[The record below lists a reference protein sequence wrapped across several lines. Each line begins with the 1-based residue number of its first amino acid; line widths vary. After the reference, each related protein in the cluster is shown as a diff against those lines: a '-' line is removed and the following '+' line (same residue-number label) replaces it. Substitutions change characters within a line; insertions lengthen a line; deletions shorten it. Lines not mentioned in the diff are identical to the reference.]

1 MPRFIK
7 YLPSIGF
14 LLALILSIKLL
25 FPFYLALASVWVLSP
40 ITEYL
45 HRHSRLSRRSVRLVL
60 LSVLLLFLVFLSG
73 VLIRAI
79 LRESEGFFTSL
90 YEALTMAA
98 RSLYAFVERLKTLF
112 HVGDLVSEE
121 KLSEI
126 ASSLLT
132 NAASALSEN
141 LASLAT
147 AAVKALPKSVLA
159 TVFYLLSLVY
169 IALDY
174 EKVRAVLQKLT
185 PKPLHIPFKKLKAS
199 VLSLFRHLFRAYGI
213 LFGITFTI
221 TTLAFFLMRID
232 YPVWWALL
240 AASLDALPAI
250 GIGIIL
256 IPWGIGLLL
265 AGQTAKGVLMLV
277 LYAALTVLRQVL
289 EPRVLGREL
298 GVPSLV
304 SLLSLYLGFT
314 LFGGWGILLSPLL
327 SILFTRLYRTLTT
340 HKAPKGTPS

>member
-14 LLALILSIKLL
+14 LLALIVSIKLL
-25 FPFYLALASVWVLSP
+25 FPFYLALASVWALSP

-60 LSVLLLFLVFLSG
+60 LSILVLFLVFLSG

-98 RSLYAFVERLKTLF
+98 RSLYAFIERLKTLF

-147 AAVKALPKSVLA
+147 AAVKAL
-159 TVFYLLSLVY
+159 
-169 IALDY
+169 
-174 EKVRAVLQKLT
+174 LQKLT

-213 LFGITFTI
+213 LFGITFAI
-221 TTLAFFLMRID
+221 TTLAFFLMGID

-265 AGQTAKGVLMLV
+265 TGETVKGVLMLV

-340 HKAPKGTPS
+340 HKAPKGTPL